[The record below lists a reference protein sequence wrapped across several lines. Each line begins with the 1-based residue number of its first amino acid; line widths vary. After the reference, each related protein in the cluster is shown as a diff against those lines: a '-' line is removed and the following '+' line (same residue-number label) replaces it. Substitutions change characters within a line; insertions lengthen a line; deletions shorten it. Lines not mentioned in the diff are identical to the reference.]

1 MKFIIKINEILRYSI
16 KEEDQFIYLDLNKVQ
31 VIDELE
37 DWDGNII
44 KDVNKYEGKIFYAKF
59 LCKSRIDGLPL
70 FEIDT
75 TQIDRND
82 KISRILDN

>member
-37 DWDGNII
+37 DWDENII
-44 KDVNKYEGKIFYAKF
+44 KDISKYEGEIFNAKF

-82 KISRILDN
+82 KISIILDN